1 MWSPHLKKHQNL
13 IENVQMRATKQVDG
27 LNNLQ
32 YSERLKLLNLPT
44 LVYRRLRGDAIE
56 IFKHLKLYDTEIISN
71 TFQRKQSI
79 NRRHQFQ
86 LYERRAKDGIRGVQN
101 NSFYYRTAKMWNEL
115 PEEVVNATTID
126 TFKNKLDKYWNEMPI
141 KFSYDEGTTS
151 DS

>member
-1 MWSPHLKKHQNL
+1 
-13 IENVQMRATKQVDG
+13 MRATKQVDG

-56 IFKHLKLYDTEIISN
+56 IFKHFKLYDTEIISN
-71 TFQRKQSI
+71 TFQRKQRI

-101 NSFYYRTAKMWNEL
+101 NSFYYRTSKMWNEL
-115 PEEVVNATTID
+115 PEEVVNATTIN